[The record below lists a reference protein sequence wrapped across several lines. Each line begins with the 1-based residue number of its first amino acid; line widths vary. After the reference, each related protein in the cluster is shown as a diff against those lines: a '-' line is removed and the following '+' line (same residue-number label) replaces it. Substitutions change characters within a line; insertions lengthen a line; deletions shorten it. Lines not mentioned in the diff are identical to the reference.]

1 MSSLE
6 LLLPFALATLAF
18 ACMPGPAILYMT
30 AQTVALGRRAGLMAA
45 FGVHIG
51 CYVHIFAAAIGLA
64 SLIEQAPMLFEA
76 IRLAGAAYLVWL
88 GLSMFMGWGKSHGDA
103 ASPASPSPASQS
115 LASPSL
121 ASQSLASHSLASQ
134 SLASPS
140 LASQSLASPSSASP
154 GLASPSPA
162 SQSLRDSIIV
172 EILNPKTALFFL
184 TFLPQFVDP
193 AAALPVWLQFLLLGM
208 FVNLVFSAADV
219 AAVGIASVTLA
230 RVASGNTGWIV
241 PKACGSILVGLG
253 LALVGHQ
260 I

>member
-1 MSSLE
+1 MPSLE
-6 LLLPFALATLAF
+6 LWIPFAAATLAF

-51 CYVHIFAAAIGLA
+51 CYVHILTAAIGLT
-64 SLIEQAPMLFEA
+64 SLIEQAPMLFQA
-76 IRLAGAAYLVWL
+76 IKLAGAAYLVWL
-88 GLSMFMGWGKSHGDA
+88 GLSMFMGWGKSHDKA
-103 ASPASPSPASQS
+103 
-115 LASPSL
+115 
-121 ASQSLASHSLASQ
+121 
-134 SLASPS
+134 
-140 LASQSLASPSSASP
+140 
-154 GLASPSPA
+154 PSPA

-193 AAALPVWLQFLLLGM
+193 AAAFPLWLQFLLLGM
-208 FVNLVFSAADV
+208 FVNLVFSVADV

-230 RVASGNTGWIV
+230 RFASGDAGWIV

-253 LALVGHQ
+253 LALVGQQ

>member
-88 GLSMFMGWGKSHGDA
+88 GLSMFMGWGKPHGDA

-121 ASQSLASHSLASQ
+121 
-134 SLASPS
+134 
-140 LASQSLASPSSASP
+140 
-154 GLASPSPA
+154 A

-208 FVNLVFSAADV
+208 FVNLVFSVADV

>member
-121 ASQSLASHSLASQ
+121 ASQSL
-134 SLASPS
+134 
-140 LASQSLASPSSASP
+140 
-154 GLASPSPA
+154 
-162 SQSLRDSIIV
+162 RDSIIV

-208 FVNLVFSAADV
+208 FVNLVFSVADV

-230 RVASGNTGWIV
+230 RLASGNTGWIV

>member
-76 IRLAGAAYLVWL
+76 IKLAGAAYLVWL

-103 ASPASPSPASQS
+103 ASPASPS
-115 LASPSL
+115 L
-121 ASQSLASHSLASQ
+121 
-134 SLASPS
+134 
-140 LASQSLASPSSASP
+140 
-154 GLASPSPA
+154 A

>member
-1 MSSLE
+1 MPSLE

-45 FGVHIG
+45 LGVHIG
-51 CYVHIFAAAIGLA
+51 CYVHILAAAIGLA
-64 SLIEQAPMLFEA
+64 SLIEQAPLLYEA
-76 IRLAGAAYLVWL
+76 LRLAGAAYLVWL
-88 GLSMFMGWGKSHGDA
+88 GLSMFMGWGRSHDDVG
-103 ASPASPSPASQS
+103 
-115 LASPSL
+115 
-121 ASQSLASHSLASQ
+121 
-134 SLASPS
+134 
-140 LASQSLASPSSASP
+140 SPSSSN
-154 GLASPSPA
+154 LA

-193 AAALPVWLQFLLLGM
+193 TASLPLWLQFLLLGM
-208 FVNLVFSAADV
+208 FVNLVFSIADV

-230 RVASGNTGWIV
+230 RVASGETGWIV

-253 LALVGHQ
+253 VALVSHQ

>member
-1 MSSLE
+1 MSSLQQ
-6 LLLPFALATLAF
+6 LLPFALATLAF

-51 CYVHIFAAAIGLA
+51 CYVHILAAAIGLA

-76 IRLAGAAYLVWL
+76 IKLAGAAYLVWL
-88 GLSMFMGWGKSHGDA
+88 GLSMFMGWGKSHGDVA
-103 ASPASPSPASQS
+103 SLASPNLASPGLASPGLPSQS

-121 ASQSLASHSLASQ
+121 ASQSL
-134 SLASPS
+134 
-140 LASQSLASPSSASP
+140 
-154 GLASPSPA
+154 A

-208 FVNLVFSAADV
+208 FVNLVFSVADV

>member
-88 GLSMFMGWGKSHGDA
+88 GLSMFMGWDKSPGDA
-103 ASPASPSPASQS
+103 ASPASSSPASQS

-121 ASQSLASHSLASQ
+121 
-134 SLASPS
+134 
-140 LASQSLASPSSASP
+140 
-154 GLASPSPA
+154 A

>member
-51 CYVHIFAAAIGLA
+51 CYVHILAAAIGLA

-76 IRLAGAAYLVWL
+76 IKLAGAAYLVWL
-88 GLSMFMGWGKSHGDA
+88 GLTMFMGWDKSHGDA

-121 ASQSLASHSLASQ
+121 ASQSLAS
-134 SLASPS
+134 PS
-140 LASQSLASPSSASP
+140 LASK
-154 GLASPSPA
+154 
-162 SQSLRDSIIV
+162 SLRDSIIV

-193 AAALPVWLQFLLLGM
+193 AASLPVWLQFLLLGM

>member
-76 IRLAGAAYLVWL
+76 IKLAGAAYLVWL
-88 GLSMFMGWGKSHGDA
+88 GLSMFMGWGKPHGDA
-103 ASPASPSPASQS
+103 ASP
-115 LASPSL
+115 
-121 ASQSLASHSLASQ
+121 
-134 SLASPS
+134 ASPS

-154 GLASPSPA
+154 GLASQSLA
-162 SQSLRDSIIV
+162 SKSLRDSIIV

-208 FVNLVFSAADV
+208 FVNLVFSAADI

-230 RVASGNTGWIV
+230 RVATGASWIV
-241 PKACGSILVGLG
+241 PKACGTILVGLG
-253 LALVGHQ
+253 VALVSHQ